1 MTFVE
6 TIVNEN
12 PFSAFYDDNI
22 NTEAEETN
30 EIPSAKFS
38 GKNVI
43 RIVFAIKGAP
53 FLNWF
58 LSLFQMV
65 KFICIFLLDTF
76 SF

>member
-53 FLNWF
+53 F
-58 LSLFQMV
+58 
-65 KFICIFLLDTF
+65 
-76 SF
+76 